1 MKFTRSKDTI
11 TIEFEEDDTP
21 EEMQLAT
28 ETIDQLLCLL
38 QIVHRTKGGENK

>member
-11 TIEFEEDDTP
+11 TIEFEKDDTP

-28 ETIDQLLCLL
+28 TTIDQLLCLL
-38 QIVHRTKGGENK
+38 QIVYRKGGDNK